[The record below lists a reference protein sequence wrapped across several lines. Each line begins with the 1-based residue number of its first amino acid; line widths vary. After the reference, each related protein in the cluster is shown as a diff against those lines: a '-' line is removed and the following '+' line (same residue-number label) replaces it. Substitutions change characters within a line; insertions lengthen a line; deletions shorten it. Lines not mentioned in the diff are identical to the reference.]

1 MKGYFP
7 IAVFLLAMCPFT
19 FAQGDL
25 KSAKAEFTRLQNEL
39 TGANMKS
46 DILFLLDSSGSLG
59 AKFFNAEKEF
69 VRYFLYPITV
79 SYRAARVEV
88 IPFGTF
94 ASRYIDGVSNP
105 SFNQHKCNL
114 EDRFRPLNNH
124 LHGYMRNTKAAFQ
137 LAYEVCFGS
146 FRPYK
151 RSQVKTVVILIT
163 DGIGDRNWNWPL
175 QDPSPVPIAKRLY
188 ENHVEVIAIGIGLG
202 VQKHNL
208 LQLVQDSH
216 KQAFYLQNFDQLREL
231 SRHIRGGKFCNIQ
244 FE

>member
-25 KSAKAEFTRLQNEL
+25 KGAKAEFTRLQNEL
-39 TGANMKS
+39 TTGANMKS

-59 AKFFNAEKEF
+59 ANFFIEKNF
-69 VRYFLYPITV
+69 VTYFLYPITV

-114 EDRFRPLNNH
+114 QERFRALHQH
-124 LHGYMRNTKAAFQ
+124 LHGYMRNMKAAFQ

-163 DGIGDRNWNWPL
+163 DGNSNWPL

-202 VQKHNL
+202 VYKYDL

-216 KQAFYLQNFDQLREL
+216 KQAFYFQNFDQLREL
-231 SRHIRGGKFCNIQ
+231 SRHIRGGKFCNI
-244 FE
+244 

>member
-1 MKGYFP
+1 MKGHFP

-46 DILFLLDSSGSLG
+46 DILFLLDSSGSVH
-59 AKFFNAEKEF
+59 ANFFTAEKIF
-69 VRYFLYPITV
+69 VTSFLNSITV

-94 ASRYIDGVSNP
+94 ASRYIDGVSN
-105 SFNQHKCNL
+105 SSLKQHKCNL
-114 EDRFRPLNNH
+114 YERFLPLHNH

-163 DGIGDRNWNWPL
+163 DGNWNWPW
-175 QDPSPVPIAKRLY
+175 QDPSPVPTAKRLY
-188 ENHVEVIAIGIGLG
+188 ENRVEVIAIGIGPG
-202 VQKHNL
+202 VYKYNL
-208 LQLVQDSH
+208 LQLVQDSN

-231 SRHIRGGKFCNIQ
+231 SFHIRGGKFRNI
-244 FE
+244 

>member
-25 KSAKAEFTRLQNEL
+25 KSAKAEFTRLQNKL

-46 DILFLLDSSGSLG
+46 DILFLLDSSGSVY
-59 AKFFNAEKEF
+59 ANFFNAEKEF

-94 ASRYIDGVSNP
+94 ARRYIDGVSNP

-114 EDRFRPLNNH
+114 EERFQPLHNH

-137 LAYEVCFGS
+137 QAYEVCFGS

-163 DGIGDRNWNWPL
+163 DGNWNWPL

-202 VQKHNL
+202 VNKYNL
-208 LQLVQDSH
+208 LQLVQDSQ

-231 SRHIRGGKFCNIQ
+231 SSHIRGGKFCNV
-244 FE
+244 